1 MVRRGELLRWCSSTL
16 LCGMGVASACV
27 KMVPSPASIP
37 DRSSYFAVIAESML
51 SDTTIVAVR
60 RAIPLQFDPYPLR
73 PDSDV
78 THVGPDTRASG
89 AEAEVRGRKG
99 VLDAMHLAVGNGE
112 IPADCAGTEAPDT
125 PDEPRH
131 RGCPTVRRYVVAVA
145 QPRQGDGTVQIPT
158 NEPGRYWTSRVIL
171 TSISPDGYNSETR
184 DYVLDST
191 NAGWS
196 IVKKKRLHILE

>member
-1 MVRRGELLRWCSSTL
+1 
-16 LCGMGVASACV
+16 
-27 KMVPSPASIP
+27 MVPSPASTH
-37 DRSSYFAVIAESML
+37 DGSSYFAVIAESML

-89 AEAEVRGRKG
+89 AEAEVRRRKG
-99 VLDAMHLAVGNGE
+99 ILNAMHLTVGDGE
-112 IPADCAGTEAPDT
+112 IPPDCAGTESPDT

-131 RGCPTVRRYVVAVA
+131 RGCPTVRRYVVTVA
-145 QPRQGDGTVQIPT
+145 LPRQGDGTVRIPT
-158 NEPGRYWTSRVIL
+158 HETGRYWTSRVIL
-171 TSISPDGYNSETR
+171 TSISPGGYNSETR

-191 NAGWS
+191 SAGWR
-196 IVKKKRLHILE
+196 ILKKKRLLILE